1 MAIRIILL
9 GAPGSGKGTQ
19 SGRIQQQYGIP
30 QISTGDMLRQAI
42 ANRNPV
48 GLKAES
54 LMSKGILVPDD
65 VILDLVRD
73 RISQPDAAGGFIF
86 DGFPRT
92 IPQAEGLDRMFAETG
107 MKLDQAIL
115 IDVPYAE
122 ILERMTARRVCGKC
136 GAVYNLITHPP
147 QKPGI
152 CDRCGGELVQ
162 RPDDSEETVRH
173 RLEVYEATTAPV
185 VEYYRAQ
192 GLLSVVPGDAGVET
206 VFERVRKILDQL
218 S

>member
-19 SGRIQQQYGIP
+19 SGRIQQEYGIP

-42 ANRNPV
+42 ANGTPV

-54 LMSKGILVPDD
+54 LMKKGILVPDD

-73 RISQPDAAGGFIF
+73 RIAQPDAAQGFIF
-86 DGFPRT
+86 DGFPRS
-92 IPQAEGLDRMFAETG
+92 IPQAEGLDRMFVESGT
-107 MKLDQAIL
+107 KLDRAIL
-115 IDVPYAE
+115 IEVPYGE

-152 CDRCGGELVQ
+152 CDRCGGEITQ
-162 RPDDSEETVRH
+162 RADDTEETVRH

-185 VEYYRAQ
+185 VEYYRER
-192 GLLSVVPGDAGVET
+192 GLLSVVPGDAEVET
-206 VFERVRKILDQL
+206 VLERVRAILDQL
-218 S
+218 P